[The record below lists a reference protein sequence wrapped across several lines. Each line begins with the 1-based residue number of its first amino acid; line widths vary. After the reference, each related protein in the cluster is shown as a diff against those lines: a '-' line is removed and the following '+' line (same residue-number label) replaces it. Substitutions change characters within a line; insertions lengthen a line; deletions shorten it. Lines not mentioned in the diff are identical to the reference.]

1 MRDAG
6 VVPAVISNPGMRPDP
21 PFDYRKFY
29 REKTGAY
36 SGPVDISRLKDIREY
51 RREQQ

>member
-6 VVPAVISNPGMRPDP
+6 VVPAVIYPSMRPDP
-21 PFDYRKFY
+21 PFDYEKFR
-29 REKTGAY
+29 REKMGAY